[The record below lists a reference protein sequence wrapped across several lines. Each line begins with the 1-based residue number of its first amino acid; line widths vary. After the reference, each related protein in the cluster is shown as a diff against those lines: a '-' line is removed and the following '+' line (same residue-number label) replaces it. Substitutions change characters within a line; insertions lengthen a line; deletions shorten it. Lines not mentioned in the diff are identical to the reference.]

1 MLLTLLKHTKS
12 FWLAV
17 CAFISFA
24 ANAVTV
30 QDAQGEFTIDYTPK
44 RIVALEYSFV
54 DALANVGVSP
64 VGVADDKDKTRILQ
78 SVRDKIA
85 DWQSVGTRSQPSLEA
100 IAELKPDLII
110 ADQNRHSAVYE
121 ELKKIA
127 PTLLLKSRQETYKE
141 NLVSAQTIA
150 DVVGKSEQMRERIKL
165 HNEKMAAIAKTLP
178 KVHAMIG
185 ISREN
190 QFLITTD
197 ESYTGSLLEALGFTV
212 DKPLNDKNRANNAAG
227 LEQLAAS
234 NPDWLVIVHYRDES
248 MTKKWA
254 DEPLWQALTAVQK
267 HQLIN
272 TDDSALWTRSR
283 GLDAA
288 EQIAEI
294 LQNAMLK
301 K

>member
-1 MLLTLLKHTKS
+1 MLLKQAKSLLCFFFAIFS
-12 FWLAV
+12 FT
-17 CAFISFA
+17 
-24 ANAVTV
+24 ANAITV
-30 QDAQGEFTIDYTPK
+30 KDAQGEFTINYQPK

-64 VGVADDKDKTRILQ
+64 IGVADDKDKTRILQ
-78 SVRDKIA
+78 SVRDKID

-110 ADQNRHSAVYE
+110 ADQNRHSAVYN

-127 PTLLLKSRQETYKE
+127 PTLLLKSRQETYQE

-150 DVVGKSEQMRERIKL
+150 DVVGKSEQMRQRIKA
-165 HNEKMAAIAKTLP
+165 HNEKIAAISKTLP

-185 ISREN
+185 ISRET
-190 QFLITTD
+190 QFLITTN
-197 ESYTGSLLEALGFTV
+197 ESYTGSLLEALGFIV
-212 DKPLNDKNRANNAAG
+212 DKPLNSKNKANNPAG

-234 NPDWLVIVHYRDES
+234 NPAWLVIVHYRDES
-248 MTKKWA
+248 ITKKWA

-272 TDDSALWTRSR
+272 TNDSALWTRSR

-288 EQIAEI
+288 EQIAQI
-294 LQNAMLK
+294 LQTAILK
-301 K
+301 E